1 MSAIPGRRKRRTV
14 AMFVTTLLVLLSVPA
29 LGWVGVRAVLD
40 STGGRDALADNLP
53 VQTFPGT
60 PTALY
65 LTADAA
71 GVLTS
76 ATVFVLAPAGVG
88 GSIVSVPVNADI
100 GFADDARQSLQQ
112 VYADG
117 GVDATALAVESVV
130 LVSFNVVEVVDEATV
145 TEMLLPFAPLT
156 ITLTSDVRIG
166 DGESEI
172 PSADEVLRAGTV
184 VLDAEMSARVMFAGA
199 GQGDE
204 TGRKGNLEGL
214 WAGFAASVSGGRAT
228 TLPTNVAPVTM
239 DEFVTRLVAARVQS
253 RGLTTLPLTEEQNP
267 GGGDVV
273 QLDQSEAVFV
283 FASVA
288 PGSMSAP
295 KLGPVFRVEAP
306 PGYDLP
312 VTLRLDKRLVVGATV
327 ISVDTSAPSRPDTLF
342 FVPDE
347 VNRDRAQITDE
358 IFGTIVFAEPTVR
371 IDGVDVTLVLGT
383 DYLSSVET

>member
-1 MSAIPGRRKRRTV
+1 
-14 AMFVTTLLVLLSVPA
+14 
-29 LGWVGVRAVLD
+29 
-40 STGGRDALADNLP
+40 
-53 VQTFPGT
+53 
-60 PTALY
+60 
-65 LTADAA
+65 
-71 GVLTS
+71 
-76 ATVFVLAPAGVG
+76 
-88 GSIVSVPVNADI
+88 
-100 GFADDARQSLQQ
+100 
-112 VYADG
+112 
-117 GVDATALAVESVV
+117 VDATALAVESLV
-130 LVSFNVVEVVDEATV
+130 LVSFNVVEVVDEAKV
-145 TEMLLPFAPLT
+145 TEVLLPFAPLT

-228 TLPTNVAPVTM
+228 ALPTNVAPATM
-239 DEFVTRLVAARVQS
+239 DEFLTRLVAARVQS
-253 RGLTTLPLTEEQNP
+253 RGLTTLPLSDEQNP
-267 GGGDVV
+267 GGGDVA

-306 PGYDLP
+306 PGYDLQ
-312 VTLRLDKRLVVGATV
+312 VKLTIDKILFVGANV

-342 FVPDE
+342 YVPDE

-383 DYLSSVET
+383 DYLSTVET

>member
-53 VQTFPGT
+53 VQTFPST

-117 GVDATALAVESVV
+117 GVDATALAVESLV
-130 LVSFNVVEVVDEATV
+130 LVSFNVVEVVDEAEV

-204 TGRKGNLEGL
+204 TARKGNLEGL

-306 PGYDLP
+306 PGYDLQ
-312 VTLRLDKRLVVGATV
+312 VKLTIDKILFVGANV